1 MITLHVLLSKTIKIA
16 VNPRAPENVF
26 KNQSGQPKKKITKST
41 GEDGCVDIPSGNS
54 IWNFRSSFVD
64 SYQISTR
71 KCMGKYNSV
80 QNTREISSIM
90 MSCYVKH
97 HHPLPKG
104 MHSDTVHVGGRYQRA
119 GLCQV
124 NFAAPHH
131 PNHTRSA
138 INRLESRY
146 AGSVW
151 HYLSASL
158 GQGIQPSEP
167 TTRRYESFIWMEK
180 RNTVLRLVEDVL
192 HHQRH
197 QVPLITTQQ
206 KAAAREEIAY

>member
-1 MITLHVLLSKTIKIA
+1 MHAFWHCPCRWKISA
-16 VNPRAPENVF
+16 SRPM
-26 KNQSGQPKKKITKST
+26 
-41 GEDGCVDIPSGNS
+41 
-54 IWNFRSSFVD
+54 SS
-64 SYQISTR
+64 Q
-71 KCMGKYNSV
+71 
-80 QNTREISSIM
+80 
-90 MSCYVKH
+90 
-97 HHPLPKG
+97 L
-104 MHSDTVHVGGRYQRA
+104 
-119 GLCQV
+119 
-124 NFAAPHH
+124 

-192 HHQRH
+192 AAPPKTSSSTYHYTAEGSSPRRDSILMDVVYHGIHHLVMSVGRVSAWRSTLELLYSCAMGNIHYNHFHFFRRQAGELLRLPYGKRWTH
-197 QVPLITTQQ
+197 N
-206 KAAAREEIAY
+206 